1 MSLFVGRGFY
11 WVLCRFLFL
20 VVSSLSN
27 SGLDLCGGV
36 TPYSVR
42 FGLRASTL

>member
-1 MSLFVGRGFY
+1 MSLSLGRGFY
-11 WVLCRFLFL
+11 WVLCRFLLF

-27 SGLDLCGGV
+27 SVLDLCGGV